1 WDPDLASVRAW
12 AQGVG
17 DGDVDVLTLLR
28 VRDQLKGQFMEHNAA
43 VLAGQENLLEYPIE
57 ENFMQS
63 ASQDLQSDTEEVK
76 VSFQNKTSAL
86 QRIQIMDALRQKLK
100 QDNEDSRLI
109 LETMKHIM
117 LLSQTIIEYQ
127 QQAHQKEQQLI
138 DIKMKRLLLK
148 NRGQKLLETQ
158 TMMKKQKEKKKS
170 VNVIETEKT
179 LETLEKE
186 RDTIT
191 IVQNVFQNI
200 IIGSGVNW
208 AEDPSLK
215 AIVLQ
220 LEKNVYLQ

>member
-1 WDPDLASVRAW
+1 S
-12 AQGVG
+12 
-17 DGDVDVLTLLR
+17 
-28 VRDQLKGQFMEHNAA
+28 F
-43 VLAGQENLLEYPIE
+43 
-57 ENFMQS
+57 S
-63 ASQDLQSDTEEVK
+63 ATQDLQSDMEEVK

-117 LLSQTIIEYQ
+117 LLSQTIIDYQ

-158 TMMKKQKEKKKS
+158 TMMKKQKEKKES
-170 VNVIETEKT
+170 VNVIKREKT

-186 RDTIT
+186 RETIT
-191 IVQNVFQNI
+191 VVQNVFQNI